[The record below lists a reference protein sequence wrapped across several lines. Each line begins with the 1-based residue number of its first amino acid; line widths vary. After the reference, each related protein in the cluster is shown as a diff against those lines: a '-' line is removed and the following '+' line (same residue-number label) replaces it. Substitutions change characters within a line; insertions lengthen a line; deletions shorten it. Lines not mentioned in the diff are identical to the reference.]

1 MILMGLRR
9 AKVWPNKNLD
19 CLFAGCKAE
28 KYEDYVLFG
37 VWNVLVWL
45 SIYPVK
51 WRNEGMR
58 DKKGLE
64 IPSEEAC
71 EQKFRL

>member
-51 WRNEGMR
+51 GEVLPMSRTF
-58 DKKGLE
+58 
-64 IPSEEAC
+64 C
-71 EQKFRL
+71 TF